1 MNCMPSL
8 KSSLRV
14 VHERRPI
21 KSGLKPPPPLPPST
35 SQSMTSSSHEV
46 PEQIGSLGER
56 CRSNPTIARSP
67 PTELVSL
74 SFLFSNNNFYSRIF
88 RNFPWRP
95 STRKLRCYDLN
106 AQRQR
111 VLSYRIG
118 QIQQRSE
125 KELDFLSIKNIYSLE
140 KTCHFL
146 SWFVAMFSFVVC
158 KVSRTLVVVRA
169 YFFSLPVS
177 IFKKSNTHSPPRMS
191 DANKVNQ
198 FCLRYR
204 FQRFKACHR
213 FRSERAA
220 VLHLGSAFW
229 NSRATRF
236 YRGATRISRSR
247 SRLQDTLFEEQGA
260 DKR

>member
-74 SFLFSNNNFYSRIF
+74 SFLFSNNNFYSRSF
-88 RNFPWRP
+88 RNFPRRLA
-95 STRKLRCYDLN
+95 TRKLRCYDLN

-125 KELDFLSIKNIYSLE
+125 KELDFLSIKNIYSLK

-146 SWFVAMFSFVVC
+146 SWFVAMFSFFVC

-169 YFFSLPVS
+169 YFLQFVS
-177 IFKKSNTHSPPRMS
+177 FNFQ
-191 DANKVNQ
+191 KVE
-198 FCLRYR
+198 
-204 FQRFKACHR
+204 H
-213 FRSERAA
+213 
-220 VLHLGSAFW
+220 
-229 NSRATRF
+229 
-236 YRGATRISRSR
+236 
-247 SRLQDTLFEEQGA
+247 TLTTENV
-260 DKR
+260 

>member
-74 SFLFSNNNFYSRIF
+74 SFLFSNNNFYSRSF
-88 RNFPWRP
+88 RNFPRRLA
-95 STRKLRCYDLN
+95 TRKLRCYDLN

-125 KELDFLSIKNIYSLE
+125 KELDFLSIKNIYSL
-140 KTCHFL
+140 KKLVIFCLGLLRCFRFFFL
-146 SWFVAMFSFVVC
+146 FAKFLEHWSLWEHIFAVCQFQFS
-158 KVSRTLVVVRA
+158 KSRTH
-169 YFFSLPVS
+169 
-177 IFKKSNTHSPPRMS
+177 THHRE
-191 DANKVNQ
+191 
-198 FCLRYR
+198 CLTP
-204 FQRFKACHR
+204 
-213 FRSERAA
+213 
-220 VLHLGSAFW
+220 
-229 NSRATRF
+229 TR
-236 YRGATRISRSR
+236 
-247 SRLQDTLFEEQGA
+247 
-260 DKR
+260 